1 MINPPKQKI
10 NYYLE
15 SLSEIEKI
23 EASKEKKT
31 LCMHVCCGPCS
42 CWPLLFLCPHFD
54 LTLYFNNSNIYPEEE
69 FDKRLEEL
77 KKLLSFIKRDY
88 GYDIKLVVRPYDY
101 SHYIEDLK
109 PYSSEPEGFNRC
121 QICYRKRMEEAYDY
135 AEKEGFDY
143 FTTVMTIS
151 RQKNS
156 QVMNLIGQEL
166 EKKHKRTKYF
176 YSDFK
181 KDDGSIKGKEIR
193 EKYELYNQIYCG
205 CEYSLFNRGL
215 TLEDVKK

>member
-1 MINPPKQKI
+1 MINSPLIKT

-15 SLSEIEKI
+15 SLKEIDKIDALEKRP
-23 EASKEKKT
+23 S

-69 FDKRLEEL
+69 FTHRLEEL
-77 KKLLSFIKRDY
+77 KKLLSYIKRDY
-88 GYDIKLVVRPYDY
+88 GYEIKLVVRPYDY
-101 SHYIEDLK
+101 ENYVKELE
-109 PYSSEPEGFNRC
+109 PFANEPEGFNRC

-135 AEKEGFDY
+135 AENEGFDY

-156 QVMNLIGQEL
+156 QIMNLIGKEL
-166 EKKHKRTKYF
+166 EKSHQKTRYF

-181 KDDGSIKGKEIR
+181 KDNGSLKGREIR
-193 EKYELYNQIYCG
+193 EKYDLYNQLYCG
-205 CEYSLFNRGL
+205 CAYSLTNRGL
-215 TLEDVKK
+215 TFEDVKK